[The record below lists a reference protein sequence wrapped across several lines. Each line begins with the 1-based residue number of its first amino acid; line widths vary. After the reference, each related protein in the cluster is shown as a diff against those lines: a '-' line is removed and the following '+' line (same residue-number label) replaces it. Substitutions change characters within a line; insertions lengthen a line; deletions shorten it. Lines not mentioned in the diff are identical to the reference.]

1 MLKDLIEKY
10 YFSGNYNCAETMLHA
25 ANEYYGLDLPEREM
39 KLVSGFGGGMQT
51 GNVCGA
57 LLAAISVLSL
67 RYVEAKAHESADIKP
82 VTQLLTERFADAL
95 NKSLLCAE
103 IRPVYFREEVR
114 CLAVVQT
121 ACDVLEQVIREYEES
136 RIQP

>member
-95 NKSLLCAE
+95 NKSLLCRE

>member
-10 YFSGNYNCAETMLHA
+10 YFTGNYNCAETILHA

-57 LLAAISVLSL
+57 LLVAISVLSL
-67 RYVEAKAHESADIKP
+67 RYVEAKAHESAAIKP
-82 VTQLLTERFADAL
+82 VTTLLTERFLDTL
-95 NKSLLCAE
+95 NGSLLCRE
-103 IRPVYFREEVR
+103 IKPAYFREGVR
-114 CLAVVQT
+114 CLATVQA
-121 ACDVLEQVIREYEES
+121 ACDVLEQVIREYEEAK
-136 RIQP
+136 